1 MTAVVLAALGVSI
14 GAVNMIWALQS
25 SRAPQGELHV
35 NGSTARRFSSSG
47 DRLPAPIRLVVIAG
61 IALLVALGTGW
72 PVGGLLAG
80 IAAAGLPALWAQTGI
95 SRIADRHESLATWTE
110 MLRDTLHASVGL
122 SQAIVAT
129 APVAPVAIRPA
140 VASLSDRLVS
150 GVPMV
155 GALRQFADDLD
166 DAGADVVVCALI
178 LAASARSQRLADL
191 LGTLATSTRDG
202 VAMALRVDAQRAST
216 RSGVRIVVLFSV
228 GFIALLAVVAH
239 SYLSPF
245 ATPTGQMVLLLAGIV
260 DGIGVWLF
268 VRMTRESEAPRL
280 LRPSVVQL
288 TGGRDGPESRPVNRP
303 RSTVRKGVGQL

>member
-1 MTAVVLAALGVSI
+1 VTAVVLAALGVSV
-14 GAVNMIWALQS
+14 GAVGMIWALQS
-25 SRAPQGELHV
+25 GRAPRGELHV
-35 NGSTARRFSSSG
+35 TGSTARWFSSVG
-47 DRLPAPIRLVVIAG
+47 DRLPAPMRLVAVAG

-80 IAAAGLPALWAQTGI
+80 IAAAGLPALWAQTAT
-95 SRIADRHESLATWTE
+95 SRFADRHDALATWTE

-140 VASLSDRLVS
+140 VVSLSDRLVS

-155 GALRQFADDLD
+155 GALRHFADDLD
-166 DAGADVVVCALI
+166 DASADVVVCALI

-191 LGTLATSTRDG
+191 LGTLAASTRDG

-216 RSGVRIVVLFSV
+216 RSGVRIVVAFSV
-228 GFIALLAVVAH
+228 GFVALLAVVAH

-245 ATPTGQMVLLLAGIV
+245 ATPTGQLVLLLAGIV

-268 VRMTRESEAPRL
+268 ARMTREVEAPRL
-280 LRPSVVQL
+280 LGPPAARL
-288 TGGRDGPESRPVNRP
+288 AGGRDGPESPPVNRSP
-303 RSTVRKGVGQL
+303 FTVGKGVGRL